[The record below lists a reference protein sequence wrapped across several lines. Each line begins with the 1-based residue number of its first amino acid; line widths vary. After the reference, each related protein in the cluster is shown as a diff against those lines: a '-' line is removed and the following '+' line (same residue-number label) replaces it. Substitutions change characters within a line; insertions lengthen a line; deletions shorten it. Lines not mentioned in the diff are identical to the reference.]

1 AILAFPGK
9 LTIDAQADRLVGVD
23 SGDHRLLEMDL
34 AGKIRQVIGSGEV
47 GKADGSFAQAQ
58 FNRPQGV
65 TLVGD
70 LLYVADTENHT
81 IRRVNFDTQQV
92 ETIVGTGEQYGMVHT
107 PLEGPARS
115 VALNSPWDIVC
126 NGDDLYIAMAGS
138 HRIFVLH
145 LDSDIIEPFAGAG
158 PESLRDGRYVEAL
171 FS

>member
-9 LTIDAQADRLVGVD
+9 LTIDAQADRLVVSD
-23 SGDHRLLEMDL
+23 SAHHRLLEMDL

-70 LLYVADTENHT
+70 LLYVADTENHL
-81 IRRVNFDTQQV
+81 ISRVNFTTQQV
-92 ETIVGTGEQYGMVHT
+92 ATIAGTGEQYGMVRT

-126 NGDDLYIAMAGS
+126 NGDNLYIAMAGS
-138 HRIFVLH
+138 HRIFVLYFV
-145 LDSDIIEPFAGAG
+145 SGIIEPFAVAG
-158 PESLRDGRYVEAL
+158 PEALRDGSYEVSL
-171 FS
+171 F